1 MRGDQAEED
10 QAEELDEDELAAL
23 RAENARLAAAY
34 EETLLQL
41 AAWMEQVNALQARVR
56 ALLGQ
61 VDALQGQLGVFER
74 YLR

>member
-1 MRGDQAEED
+1 MRGDQAE
-10 QAEELDEDELAAL
+10 AEELAQDELAAL

-34 EETLLQL
+34 EETLRQL

-61 VDALQGQLGVFER
+61 IDALQGQLGVFER